1 MKIEFSADEIKEMIL
16 EKAHALCP
24 TGDWA
29 EVEIDMGYGH
39 IRKATVAT
47 REPVTPPA
55 LEVVNG

>member
-1 MKIEFSADEIKEMIL
+1 MKIEFSQDEIKEMIL
-16 EKAHALCP
+16 EKAQALCP

-29 EVEIDMGYGH
+29 EVEIDTGYSY

>member
-16 EKAHALCP
+16 EKAQSLCP
-24 TGDWA
+24 SGDWA
-29 EVEIDMGYGH
+29 EVEIDMGYGY

-47 REPVTPPA
+47 REPATQPA